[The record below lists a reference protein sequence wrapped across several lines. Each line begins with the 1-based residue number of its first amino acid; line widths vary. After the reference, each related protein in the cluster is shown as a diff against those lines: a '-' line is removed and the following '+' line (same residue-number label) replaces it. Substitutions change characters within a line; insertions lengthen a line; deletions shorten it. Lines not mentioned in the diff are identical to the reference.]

1 MSIRPAHLVAVET
14 RQADESS
21 GESTQTN
28 AFTVHSPVIVIL
40 MSSAVVYHKKFFQL
54 YMNAGWTTNRIKSLD
69 LFCHVIGSRIKTNI
83 LFFCRMGEKA
93 NIVIFKVLQT
103 VDQIKPEMFWKIT
116 RVSFI

>member
-1 MSIRPAHLVAVET
+1 MTVVT

-28 AFTVHSPVIVIL
+28 AFKVHSSVIVIL
-40 MSSAVVYHKKFFQL
+40 MSSDVVYHEKVFQL
-54 YMNAGWTTNRIKSLD
+54 YTNAGWTTNRIKSLD
-69 LFCHVIGSRIKTNI
+69 LFSHVIGSRIKTNI
-83 LFFCRMGEKA
+83 MFFCRMGEEA

-116 RVSFI
+116 RVPLI